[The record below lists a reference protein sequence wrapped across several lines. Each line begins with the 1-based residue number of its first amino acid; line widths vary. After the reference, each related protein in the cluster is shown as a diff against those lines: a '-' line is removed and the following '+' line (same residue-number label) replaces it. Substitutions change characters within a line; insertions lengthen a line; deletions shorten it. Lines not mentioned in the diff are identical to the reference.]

1 MFKPLDRRTF
11 LKAAGVSLALPLL
24 ESMSP
29 AIASAATAAPPKR
42 MVTICNTLG
51 LHPPSFWP
59 KTTGPDYELTEYLEL
74 VKEHRNNFT
83 LINGLA
89 HEDQTGGTC
98 PHSCEMTWL
107 TSARNP
113 GTGNFKNS
121 VSFDQV
127 AAEKLG
133 YVTRFPSVSLS
144 SWEEKGLSV
153 SNSGV
158 MIPAESHPA
167 RLFSQLFLQGNARE
181 VELQKENMS
190 SGRSILDAVMSRT
203 KSLHRRISAGDKE
216 QLDTYFEAVR
226 KAEKDISKAESWLD
240 TPKPVV
246 HSEPPVEFPNKA
258 NLIERTQLLMDM
270 TSLIF
275 QTDSSRLVTILIDRD
290 HGSVKVDGVTG
301 SHHVLS
307 HHGKDPAKIIELRK
321 IEVKLMETFNDFL
334 TQLTE
339 NNEGET
345 SLLDNTMVL
354 FGSNLGN
361 GNSHDP
367 HNLPLLLAGGGFDH
381 GTYIKHDEN
390 NNEPLCNLF
399 VTMMNNMGIETES
412 FAQST
417 GALSWLGSDVS
428 RKLIRSMDI
437 RLF

>member
-29 AIASAATAAPPKR
+29 TIASAATAAPPKR
-42 MVTICNTLG
+42 MVAICNTLS

-59 KTTGPDYELTEYLEL
+59 EETGSDYELTEYLEI
-74 VKEHRNNFT
+74 VKEHRKNFT

-89 HEDQTGGTC
+89 HEDQFGGVC

-113 GTGNFKNS
+113 GNGDFKNS

-133 YVTRFPSVSLS
+133 YVTRFPSISLS

-153 SNSGV
+153 SSSGV

-167 RLFSQLFLQGNARE
+167 RLFSQLFLQGNQRE
-181 VELQKENMS
+181 VEKQKRNMS
-190 SGRSILDAVMSRT
+190 SGRSILDALMTRT

-216 QLDTYFEAVR
+216 QLDTYFESVR

-246 HSEPPVEFPNKA
+246 ARETPVEYPDRED
-258 NLIERTQLLMDM
+258 LIERTQLLMDM
-270 TSLIF
+270 TSLII
-275 QTDSSRLVTILIDRD
+275 QTDSSRLVTMLIDRD

-301 SHHVLS
+301 SHHGLS
-307 HHGKDPAKIIELRK
+307 HHGKDPEKIVELRK
-321 IEVKLMETFNDFL
+321 IEVKLMESFNSFL
-334 TQLTE
+334 TNLTE
-339 NNEGET
+339 NNEGES

-367 HNLPLLLAGGGFDH
+367 HNLPVLLAGGGFDH
-381 GTYIKHDEN
+381 GSYIKHDEN
-390 NNEPLCNLF
+390 DNEPFCNLF
-399 VTMMNNMGIETES
+399 VTMLNQLGVETDS

-417 GALSWLGSDVS
+417 GTLSW
-428 RKLIRSMDI
+428 
-437 RLF
+437 